1 MLCNISTYRMI
12 FFQSGKISKEI
23 NFLPYELREK
33 LNEIKKEE
41 IHRLRKLVQAKNTVE
56 KGLIE

>member
-1 MLCNISTYRMI
+1 MI
-12 FFQSGKISKEI
+12 FQSGKISKEI

-56 KGLIE
+56 KGLVKSISKIFE